1 VITVRKANP
10 ADALPIA
17 ELHVRT
23 WQVGFA
29 EYFSAEY
36 LEGQASF
43 LEEPALRRREEQ
55 LASPEITTL
64 VAEQEGLILGF
75 AAWMKN
81 RDDLGDEVGELGAI
95 YVDPHGWDRGV
106 GTALITE
113 AESEMALAGYA
124 RAILWT
130 LGPNER
136 TRRFYEQRGWSFD
149 GATKPHRTGVELVR
163 YTKVLQSS
171 ATSA

>member
-1 VITVRKANP
+1 VITVRKAKP
-10 ADALPIA
+10 TDALPIA
-17 ELHVRT
+17 ALHVRA
-23 WQVGFA
+23 WQIGFA

-64 VAEQEGLILGF
+64 VAGEEGLILGF

-95 YVDPHGWDRGV
+95 YVHPDAWGQGA

-113 AESEMALAGYA
+113 VEAEMALAGYA

-136 TRRFYEQRGWSFD
+136 TRRFYEHRGWSFD
-149 GATKPHRTGVELVR
+149 GTTKPHRTGVELVR
-163 YTKVLQSS
+163 YAKVLQP
-171 ATSA
+171 